1 MKSTNYFEFM
11 VDNVEIV
18 KNIIDKKHAASE
30 GSCGTPIP
38 ELQQESEIK
47 YEDLKV
53 ILRQLYDEKYIK
65 VREGLNGKL
74 IFKKT

>member
-1 MKSTNYFEFM
+1 MDN
-11 VDNVEIV
+11 VDNV

-38 ELQQESEIK
+38 DLQQESEIEH
-47 YEDLKV
+47 EDLKV
-53 ILRQLYDEKYIK
+53 ILRQLYDQKYIK

-74 IFKKT
+74 IFKRL